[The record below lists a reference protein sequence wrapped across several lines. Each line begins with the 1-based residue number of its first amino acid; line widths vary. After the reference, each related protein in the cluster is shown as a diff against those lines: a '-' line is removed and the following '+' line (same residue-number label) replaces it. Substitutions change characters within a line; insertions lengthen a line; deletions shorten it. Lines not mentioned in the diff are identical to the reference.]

1 MSDSPKK
8 SIISI
13 DNFWNVLTWVAMP
26 VFVYISLEYGNN
38 ICENGTICGLI
49 SSFTMVPYI
58 LAKFNNIYFDP
69 SSKEDTPLTEV
80 KVFNKRGESLSMH
93 LPFEFDYVKSC
104 LIFVIII
111 MPLIINIFHPG
122 RVTGNIVLFI
132 FLGLPMSYFIKN
144 NIPVSAFFN
153 AKAWDYYEVWYTP
166 NDKKVSHNTPTGSDY
181 SKNAPYYSPS
191 YSSQLSNIYHRYHK

>member
-1 MSDSPKK
+1 
-8 SIISI
+8 
-13 DNFWNVLTWVAMP
+13 MP

-49 SSFTMVPYI
+49 SSFTLVPYI

-111 MPLIINIFHPG
+111 IPLIINIFHPD

-144 NIPVSAFFN
+144 NIPVSALFN

-166 NDKKVSHNTPTGSDY
+166 NDKKVSHNTSTSSDY

>member
-1 MSDSPKK
+1 MSDSPKR

-13 DNFWNVLTWVAMP
+13 DNFWNILTWVAMP
-26 VFVYISLEYGNN
+26 MSVYMSLEYGNN
-38 ICENGTICGLI
+38 IFENGTIWGLI

-111 MPLIINIFHPG
+111 MPLIINIFHPD

-153 AKAWDYYEVWYTP
+153 AKAWDYYEVLFTP
-166 NDKKVSHNTPTGSDY
+166 NDKKVSHTPTSSDY

>member
-1 MSDSPKK
+1 MSDSPKR

-13 DNFWNVLTWVAMP
+13 DNFWNVLTWVAIP
-26 VFVYISLEYGNN
+26 FSVYISFDTL
-38 ICENGTICGLI
+38 
-49 SSFTMVPYI
+49 YI
-58 LAKFNNIYFDP
+58 LPVD
-69 SSKEDTPLTEV
+69 
-80 KVFNKRGESLSMH
+80 
-93 LPFEFDYVKSC
+93 
-104 LIFVIII
+104 
-111 MPLIINIFHPG
+111 
-122 RVTGNIVLFI
+122 RVTGNIVLFT

-153 AKAWDYYEVWYTP
+153 AKSWDYYEVWYTP

>member
-1 MSDSPKK
+1 MSDSPKR

-13 DNFWNVLTWVAMP
+13 DNFWNVLTWVAIP
-26 VFVYISLEYGNN
+26 FSVYISFEYES
-38 ICENGTICGLI
+38 ICCLI
-49 SSFTMVPYI
+49 SSFTLVPYI

-80 KVFNKRGESLSMH
+80 KVFNKQGESLSMH
-93 LPFEFDYVKSC
+93 LPFEFDLVKSY
-104 LIFVIII
+104 LVFIII
-111 MPLIINIFHPG
+111 FLPITLYILPVD
-122 RVTGNIVLFI
+122 RVTGNIVLFT

-153 AKAWDYYEVWYTP
+153 AKSWDYYEVWYTP

>member
-1 MSDSPKK
+1 MSNSPKR

-13 DNFWNVLTWVAMP
+13 DNFWNILTWVAMP
-26 VFVYISLEYGNN
+26 MSVYMSLEYGNN
-38 ICENGTICGLI
+38 IFENGTIWGLI

-80 KVFNKRGESLSMH
+80 KVFNKRGKSLSMH

-111 MPLIINIFHPG
+111 MPLIINIFHPD

-153 AKAWDYYEVWYTP
+153 AKAWDYYEVLFTP
-166 NDKKVSHNTPTGSDY
+166 NDKKVSHTPSSSSDFY
-181 SKNAPYYSPS
+181 RKMHHSPS
-191 YSSQLSNIYHRYHK
+191 RSYLLSNIYHRKR

>member
-1 MSDSPKK
+1 MSDSPKR

-13 DNFWNVLTWVAMP
+13 DNFWNVLTWVAIP
-26 VFVYISLEYGNN
+26 LSVEISSEYGS
-38 ICENGTICGLI
+38 ILGLI
-49 SSFTMVPYI
+49 GSFTLVPYI

-104 LIFVIII
+104 FIISVIIMVI
-111 MPLIINIFHPG
+111 IGNVFAPSEIDTSLII
-122 RVTGNIVLFI
+122 FI
-132 FLGLPMSYFIKN
+132 LLGLPMSYFIKN

-166 NDKKVSHNTPTGSDY
+166 NDKKISHTTASGP
-181 SKNAPYYSPS
+181 SKSPSSSLDNYYSPKKHYLS
-191 YSSQLSNIYHRYHK
+191 SNIYNHKRW

>member
-1 MSDSPKK
+1 MSDSPKR

-13 DNFWNVLTWVAMP
+13 DNFWNVLTWIAIP
-26 VFVYISLEYGNN
+26 FSVYMSLEYGNN
-38 ICENGTICGLI
+38 IFENGTIWGLI
-49 SSFTMVPYI
+49 ISFTMVPYI

-93 LPFEFDYVKSC
+93 LPFEFDYVKSW
-104 LIFVIII
+104 LIII
-111 MPLIINIFHPG
+111 ITFLPIILYIFQPELL
-122 RVTGNIVLFI
+122 TGTVILFTL
-132 FLGLPMSYFIKN
+132 LGLPMSYFIKN

-166 NDKKVSHNTPTGSDY
+166 NDKKISHTPTSSDY

>member
-1 MSDSPKK
+1 MSDSPKR

-13 DNFWNVLTWVAMP
+13 DNFWNVLTWIAMP
-26 VFVYISLEYGNN
+26 MSVYISLEYGNN
-38 ICENGTICGLI
+38 IFENGTICGLI

-69 SSKEDTPLTEV
+69 SSKEDSPLTEV

-104 LIFVIII
+104 FIISVIIMVI
-111 MPLIINIFHPG
+111 IGNVFAPGEIVTSLIIFA
-122 RVTGNIVLFI
+122 L
-132 FLGLPMSYFIKN
+132 LGLPMSYFIKN

-153 AKAWDYYEVWYTP
+153 AKAWDYYEVLFTP
-166 NDKKVSHNTPTGSDY
+166 NDKKISHTPSSSDLH
-181 SKNAPYYSPS
+181 KKMYYSPS
-191 YSSQLSNIYHRYHK
+191 RSYLLSNIYHRMRK